1 MIIKRLVNKFI
12 AIFFHYPMMRN
23 YYRTREEAISR
34 YNLSNASVKSKDRAC
49 VIFMADGLIK
59 QGGLADRLRG
69 IVSLYKF
76 CKENDLVFTINFSVP
91 FNLQEFLRP
100 NFYDWTISPSE
111 ISYSSSR
118 YRVVVVIPK
127 EAKGHWYDQQFQ
139 KEQLLSK
146 LCSNNM
152 QYHVYTNID
161 LVGFEFGSLFKELFS
176 PSPQLQV
183 ALDRH
188 LKTLGTGYV
197 SLSYRFLDILGDFKD
212 TIDYN
217 LSKKERENILKK
229 CVNSVREMLKKY
241 SGISHILV
249 TSDSQTFLSQIKDI
263 PRVYVVEGVISHV
276 DDSTANSGH
285 LKTFVDFYL
294 ISNARKIFL
303 MRTKEMYKSSFA
315 RTAALINSVPFEEV
329 EL

>member
-1 MIIKRLVNKFI
+1 MILKRIVKKMYKEMYFQPL
-12 AIFFHYPMMRN
+12 MRK
-23 YYRTREEAISR
+23 YYRSQEKMIRCKKVD
-34 YNLSNASVKSKDRAC
+34 LGKSLLHMEGC
-49 VIFMADGLIK
+49 VIFMADGILK

-76 CKENDLVFTINFSVP
+76 CKMNDMNFKIHFVSP
-91 FNLQEFLRP
+91 FCLSSFLRP
-100 NFYDWTISPSE
+100 NFYDWQLSLDGVSYDSSHDTI
-111 ISYSSSR
+111 
-118 YRVVVVIPK
+118 VLIPK
-127 EAKGHWYDQQFQ
+127 KASEYWFDQCFFRN
-139 KEQLLSK
+139 ELATRINSK
-146 LCSNNM
+146 NM

-176 PSPQLQV
+176 PAPKLQV

-188 LKTLGTGYV
+188 LKTLGTEYV

-212 TIDYN
+212 TIDYD
-217 LSKKERENILKK
+217 LSKKERENILGK
-229 CVNSVREMLKKY
+229 CVNSVREMLKKH
-241 SGISHILV
+241 SGFSHILV
-249 TSDSQTFLSQIKDI
+249 TSDSQIFLSQIKDI
-263 PRVYVVEGVISHV
+263 PRVYIVEGVISHV
-276 DDSTANSGH
+276 DDPTTNNGH

-315 RTAALINSVPFEEV
+315 RTAALINSVPFEEI